1 MQFRLRKIVEFVEPD
16 AVSKELHGFKVLLVH
31 DLLQKIGCKGFRIW
45 QWVII
50 VDQNKVWA
58 QSFDAVGLVWVLHEW

>member
-31 DLLQKIGCKGFRIW
+31 DLLQKIGCKGFRI
-45 QWVII
+45 
-50 VDQNKVWA
+50 
-58 QSFDAVGLVWVLHEW
+58 